1 MNAFC
6 TRRKRGNKQKLLK
19 IKKMKRFL
27 LILCCIAGLVPLSA
41 REVISLNGNWS
52 FYFQFEN
59 GGDHARPVTLPHT
72 WNIDALSGR
81 SDYVRTRG
89 NYERR
94 IYAPTEWQGKHI
106 VLRFGGVETVADL
119 FVNGVHVGE
128 HRGGH
133 TAFAFDISESLRYG
147 AQNTVVVSVCNAP
160 FSDVLPTSSEH
171 NIYGGIYRDVDLIVL
186 DPLSVSPLHYGSD
199 GVLIHQT
206 MVTPERVEGTAEVHV
221 LHDNSNNATLTLTMT
236 DSAGQVAY
244 TRKQRLQVGKQTVN
258 VPFSFT
264 QPRLWSPE
272 TPNLYRV
279 SVTVE
284 NDRTKDEVHVITG
297 FRSIEVDAQKGMQ
310 LNGVR
315 CKVHGVTM
323 TYDRPA
329 VATVWRPADYEA
341 DFKLAR
347 EMGATAIRS
356 PYGPHGQPL
365 YDLCDSTGMIAW
377 IDLPFM
383 RAPFVGEM
391 PYYGTETFEANGLQQ
406 LNEIIAQNI
415 NHPSVVLWGLFTTL
429 RPLDARLNEYI
440 GRLQKCARGAD
451 PSRPTVAC
459 SNQDG
464 SINNYSD
471 AIVWQQSLGWH
482 DGQLT
487 DVTLWM
493 EQLHT
498 YFKEMRS
505 AVCYGAEGD
514 PSQQTDLYDRPARFT
529 VWLPE
534 RRQTEFH
541 ESYTSQVLR
550 DTLLWSVWV
559 NQLTDYSSAR
569 RADGRNRAGLVDFE
583 RNVRKDAFYLY
594 KALWNRSEKTLY
606 LAHRR
611 WDDRPEGQHVIHIYS
626 SCDERPELQINGNP
640 VALDTCDY
648 GACQYRSVPV
658 ELKGRTEVVVTA
670 DGISDRMT
678 INCGG
683 ALKEPLRKDL
693 LRTIGL
699 PTIDPK

>member
-1 MNAFC
+1 M
-6 TRRKRGNKQKLLK
+6 KK
-19 IKKMKRFL
+19 IL
-27 LILCCIAGLVPLSA
+27 LILCCIAGLVPTAA
-41 REVISLNGNWS
+41 REVISLNGDWS

-72 WNIDALSGR
+72 WNTDALSGR

-94 IYAPTEWQGKHI
+94 IYAPAEWQNKRI

-119 FVNGVHVGE
+119 FVNGIHVGE

-133 TAFAFDISESLRYG
+133 TAFAFDISKSLRYG

-160 FSDVLPTSSEH
+160 YSDVLPTSSEH
-171 NIYGGIYRDVDLIVL
+171 NIYGGIYRDVDLMVL
-186 DPLSVSPLHYGSD
+186 DPLAVSPLHYGSD
-199 GVLIHQT
+199 GVLIHQA
-206 MVTPERVEGTAEVHV
+206 MVTRERVEGTAEVHV
-221 LHDNSNNATLTLTMT
+221 LRDNSANATLTLTMT
-236 DSAGQVAY
+236 DPEGEVAY
-244 TRKQRLQVGKQTVN
+244 TRKQKLQEGKQTVN

-264 QPRLWSPE
+264 KPRLWSPE
-272 TPNLYRV
+272 EPNLYRV

-284 NDRTKDEVHVITG
+284 NDVTKDSVNVTTG
-297 FRSIEVDAQKGMQ
+297 FRSITVDALKGMQ

-315 CKVHGVTM
+315 YKVHGVTLA
-323 TYDRPA
+323 YDRPA

-341 DFKLAR
+341 DFKLAC

-365 YDLCDSTGMIAW
+365 YELCDRAGMMAW
-377 IDLPFM
+377 IDLPFI

-391 PYYGTETFEANGLQQ
+391 PYYGTESFENNGMQQ

-429 RPLDARLNEYI
+429 RPLDARLNGYI
-440 GRLQKCARGAD
+440 GRLQKCVRQAD

-464 SINNYSD
+464 TINNYSD

-487 DVTLWM
+487 DVTLWL

-505 AVCYGAEGD
+505 AICYGAEGD
-514 PSQQTDLYDRPARFT
+514 PLQQADVYERPARFT

-583 RNVRKDAFYLY
+583 RSVRKDAFYLY
-594 KALWNRSEKTLY
+594 KALWNRREKTLY

-611 WDDRPEGQHVIHIYS
+611 WNDRPEGEHVIHIYS
-626 SCDERPELQINGNP
+626 SCDERPELQINGKP
-640 VALDTCDY
+640 VALDSCDY

-658 ELKGRTEVVVTA
+658 ELKGRAEVVVTA
-670 DGISDRMT
+670 DGKSDRMT

-683 ALKEPLRKDL
+683 ALKEPPRKDL
-693 LRTIGL
+693 LQTIGL
-699 PTIDPK
+699 PEITPQ

>member
-1 MNAFC
+1 
-6 TRRKRGNKQKLLK
+6 
-19 IKKMKRFL
+19 MKRFL

-94 IYAPTEWQGKHI
+94 IYAPAEWQGKRI

-133 TAFAFDISESLRYG
+133 TAFAFDISQSLRYG

-171 NIYGGIYRDVDLIVL
+171 NIYGGIYRDVDLLVL
-186 DPLSVSPLHYGSD
+186 DPLSVSPLYYGSD
-199 GVLIHQT
+199 GVLIHQA
-206 MVTPERVEGTAEVHV
+206 MVTRERVEGTAEVHV
-221 LHDNSNNATLTLTMT
+221 LQDGSDNATLTLTMT
-236 DSAGQVAY
+236 DPAGQVAY
-244 TRKQRLQVGKQTVN
+244 TRKQRLPEGKQSVN

-264 QPRLWSPE
+264 HPHLWSPE

-284 NDRTKDEVHVITG
+284 NGRTKDEVQVTTG
-297 FRSIEVDAQKGMQ
+297 FRSIAVDAIKGMQ

-315 CKVHGVTM
+315 YKVHGVTM

-329 VATVWRPADYEA
+329 VATVWRPADYAA
-341 DFKLAR
+341 DFKLAC

-365 YDLCDSTGMIAW
+365 YDLCDSAGMMAW

-391 PYYGTETFEANGLQQ
+391 PYYGTETFETNGLKQ

-429 RPLDARLNEYI
+429 RPLDARLNGYI
-440 GRLQKCARGAD
+440 GRLQKCARQAD

-464 SINNYSD
+464 TINNYSD

-487 DVTLWM
+487 DVALWL

-541 ESYTSQVLR
+541 ESYTSQILR

-594 KALWNRSEKTLY
+594 KALWNHREKTLY

-611 WDDRPEGQHVIHIYS
+611 WNDRPEGQHVIHIYS
-626 SCDERPELQINGNP
+626 SCDARPELLINGNP
-640 VALDTCDY
+640 VALDSCDY

-670 DGISDRMT
+670 DGLSDRMT

-683 ALKEPLRKDL
+683 ALKEPPRKDL
-693 LRTIGL
+693 LQTIGL
-699 PTIDPK
+699 PEIAPK

>member
-1 MNAFC
+1 
-6 TRRKRGNKQKLLK
+6 
-19 IKKMKRFL
+19 MKRYF
-27 LILCCIAGLVPLSA
+27 LILCCLAGILPLTA

-81 SDYVRTRG
+81 ADYVRTRG

-94 IYAPTEWQGKHI
+94 IYAPVEWQNKRI

-133 TAFAFDISESLRYG
+133 TAFTFDISPSLRYG
-147 AQNTVVVSVCNAP
+147 AQNTIVVSVCNAP

-171 NIYGGIYRDVDLIVL
+171 NIYGGIYRDVDLLVL

-199 GVLIHQT
+199 GVLIHQA
-206 MVTPERVEGTAEVHV
+206 MVTRERVEGTAQVHV
-221 LHDNSNNATLTLTMT
+221 LHDNSANATLTLTMT
-236 DSAGQVAY
+236 DPAGKVAY
-244 TRKQRLQVGKQTVN
+244 TRKQRLLGGNQTVN
-258 VPFSFT
+258 VPFSFA

-272 TPNLYRV
+272 NPNLYRV

-284 NDRTKDEVHVITG
+284 NGRTKDEVHVTTG
-297 FRSIEVDAQKGMQ
+297 FRSIAVDALKGML

-315 CKVHGVTM
+315 RKVYGVTM
-323 TYDRPA
+323 AYDRPA

-341 DFKLAR
+341 DFKFVC

-365 YDLCDSTGMIAW
+365 YDLCDRAGVMAW

-391 PYYGTETFEANGLQQ
+391 PYYGTETFEANGLRQ

-429 RPLDARLNEYI
+429 RPLDARLNGFI
-440 GRLQKCARGAD
+440 GRLQKCARQAD

-464 SINNYSD
+464 TINNYSD
-471 AIVWQQSLGWH
+471 AIVWQQSLGWT
-482 DGQLT
+482 DGQLP
-487 DVTLWM
+487 DVTLWL

-505 AVCYGAEGD
+505 AICYGAEGD
-514 PSQQTDLYDRPARFT
+514 PSQQADVYERPARFT

-541 ESYTSQVLR
+541 ESYTAQVLP

-569 RADGRNRAGLVDFE
+569 RADGRNRAGLIDFE
-583 RNVRKDAFYLY
+583 RSVRKDAFYLY
-594 KALWNRSEKTLY
+594 KALWNRREKTLY

-611 WDDRPEGQHVIHIYS
+611 WNDRPEGRHVIHIYS
-626 SCDERPELQINGNP
+626 SCNERPELRINGNP
-640 VALDTCDY
+640 VALDSCDY

-658 ELKGRTEVVVTA
+658 ELKGRAEVVVTA
-670 DGISDRMT
+670 DGKSDRMT

-683 ALKEPLRKDL
+683 ALKEPRQKGL
-693 LRTIGL
+693 LQTIGL
-699 PTIDPK
+699 PEINPQ